1 MDTLL
6 NLPVPFQALLI
17 FLLRI
22 LDVSMGTVRTLA
34 VVSGRI
40 RLSVVLGFFEVL
52 IWVLAISQV
61 LAVAGKEPLLLLA
74 WAAGFATGNATGI
87 WIEKQL
93 AMGHRVLR
101 IISPCCGPD
110 IAERLRSAGQPV
122 TTFQGEGRDGPRT
135 LLYILCERKRVAEV
149 IEVARSLDPELFF
162 VVEPVSESS
171 STSLALHSPT
181 GWRAV
186 MKKK

>member
-6 NLPVPFQALLI
+6 ALPIGVQALLI
-17 FLLRI
+17 FCLRI
-22 LDVSMGTVRTLA
+22 MDVSMGTVRTLA
-34 VVSGRI
+34 VVSGRT

-87 WIEKQL
+87 WIERRL
-93 AMGHRVLR
+93 AMGKRVLR
-101 IISPCCGPD
+101 IISPCCGHA
-110 IAERLRSAGQPV
+110 IAERLRDQGQAV
-122 TTFQGEGRDGPRT
+122 TTFEGQGRDGPRT
-135 LLYILCERKRVAEV
+135 LLYLLCDRKRVPEV
-149 IEVARSLDPELFF
+149 LDVAHSLDPEMFF
-162 VVEPVSESS
+162 VVESVTDSGHKGM
-171 STSLALHSPT
+171 ALHNPT

>member
-1 MDTLL
+1 MDGLL
-6 NLPVPFQALLI
+6 SLPIGVQALLI

-22 LDVSMGTVRTLA
+22 MDVSMGTVRTLA

-52 IWVLAISQV
+52 IWVMAISQV
-61 LAVAGKEPLLLLA
+61 LAVAGKEPILLLA
-74 WAAGFATGNATGI
+74 WALGFAAGNASGI
-87 WIEKQL
+87 WIERKL

-101 IISPCCGPD
+101 IISPSAGPS
-110 IAERLRSAGQPV
+110 IAERLRALGQPV

-135 LLYILCERKRVAEV
+135 LLYILVERKKVGEV
-149 IEVARSLDPELFF
+149 IEEARALDPDLFF
-162 VVEPVSESS
+162 VVEPVSDSS

-186 MKKK
+186 MKMK